1 MVISRV
7 STATTAV
14 EAVVVVV
21 AVHHGDLHHKTVIRV
36 ATMAATHGDRRETNN
51 NNLHSHQITT
61 TPTSR
66 VVHSSKVQITTT
78 RHLVAVIATTPAA
91 ATTATG
97 EILSRH
103 PADLVKL
110 PVAMHSGRL
119 SEVVQAVQEAI
130 NSRIDKVAVVIN
142 ATSRQIIS
150 NSSAAEVD
158 NLQTAM
164 AEVIHDKPWTF
175 RNNFELFFTYLLF
188 FFPLTL

>member
-7 STATTAV
+7 STATTA
-14 EAVVVVV
+14 VV
-21 AVHHGDLHHKTVIRV
+21 AVHHGDLHHKTVIR
-36 ATMAATHGDRRETNN
+36 AETMAATRDGDRRETNN
-51 NNLHSHQITT
+51 NNLHSHQTTT

-66 VVHSSKVQITTT
+66 VVHSSKVQTTTT
-78 RHLVAVIATTPAA
+78 RHLVVVIATTPAA
-91 ATTATG
+91 TTTATG

-130 NSRIDKVAVVIN
+130 NSRIDRVAVDIS

-150 NSSAAEVD
+150 NSSAVEVD

-164 AEVIHDKPWTF
+164 VEVIHDKPWTF